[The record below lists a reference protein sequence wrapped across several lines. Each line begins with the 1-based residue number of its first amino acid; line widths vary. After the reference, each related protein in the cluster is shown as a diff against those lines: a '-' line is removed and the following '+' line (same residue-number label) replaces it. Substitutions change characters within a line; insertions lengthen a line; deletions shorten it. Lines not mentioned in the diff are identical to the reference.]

1 MCSNYAH
8 HQHPRVRHRDYHG
21 EVVYLGIFRPDNGG
35 VYLVPMTDLPLKR
48 EGTLRVD
55 PPKNNQQLR
64 VRFANKYEIGRVH
77 LHAPDSVQ
85 RVPRLGSV
93 D

>member
-1 MCSNYAH
+1 ME
-8 HQHPRVRHRDYHG
+8 HPVDIGDRTTLAVMLVLR
-21 EVVYLGIFRPDNGG
+21 ELGLG
-35 VYLVPMTDLPLKR
+35 VLLPLGENTR
-48 EGTLRVD
+48 S
-55 PPKNNQQLR
+55 

>member
-1 MCSNYAH
+1 
-8 HQHPRVRHRDYHG
+8 
-21 EVVYLGIFRPDNGG
+21 
-35 VYLVPMTDLPLKR
+35 LVPMTDLPLKR

-55 PPKNNQQLR
+55 PPKNNQKLR